1 MVMKAQDVPEA
12 ASVLTGVAAAAHK
25 RRMARASPSLVQQ
38 GGETRNDKIKRLS
51 GVFGFLSVP

>member
-38 GGETRNDKIKRLS
+38 GGERRNDKLKRRFA
-51 GVFGFLSVP
+51 VFRFLSVP